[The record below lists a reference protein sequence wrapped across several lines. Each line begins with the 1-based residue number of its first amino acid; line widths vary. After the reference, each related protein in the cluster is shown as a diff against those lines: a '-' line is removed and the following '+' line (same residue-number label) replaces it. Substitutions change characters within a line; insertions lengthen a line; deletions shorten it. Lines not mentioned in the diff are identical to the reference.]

1 MEPTSVKNR
10 CKNRSHLEIEGQKA
24 ENGNL
29 NAENEGRNLNN
40 VHWKPENGHWKP
52 ENGHQKLEN
61 GPRKPVSGEI
71 ALSIPSFVPRFAG
84 YPGPP
89 LAPIYPLRA

>member
-1 MEPTSVKNR
+1 MEPTSVNNR

-40 VHWKPENGHWKP
+40 VQWKPENGHP
-52 ENGHQKLEN
+52 NLEN
-61 GPRKPVSGEI
+61 GARRQVTGGGPATTR
-71 ALSIPSFVPRFAG
+71 SFVSRNAG
-84 YPGPP
+84 YPESPV
-89 LAPIYPLRA
+89 APIYPLRA